1 MTPAGPQRS
10 KGFGATVLHCP
21 VNACSQRQV
30 SELGTMSA
38 GGGEFGFELAMEEA
52 AISRLSFGL
61 EDACSK
67 LVSNSLAIVKI
78 CKNKTPS

>member
-1 MTPAGPQRS
+1 
-10 KGFGATVLHCP
+10 
-21 VNACSQRQV
+21 
-30 SELGTMSA
+30 MSA